1 VALQGSDA
9 YANMQFRTNN
19 GNWGMFHPGA
29 LWFEEYQSGEWANPG
44 DGANPG
50 NFEEGRQLKWDT
62 LAHAN
67 TAWLDKT
74 VRNFTRLSGVKE
86 EVWDKISNWAPAGQA
101 TDTPRYYGS
110 LDINGLPGD
119 NRHFGFN
126 SLYGNHKNGEI
137 EEWDNYEQFQWRPLL
152 SVSPVIFN
160 GDLARP
166 PGALPTAGA
175 DYPKDLTGMM
185 NMGEEWTAE
194 RAASPAEDSVIYN
207 SVGELTYVPEPGHK
221 YFGNNHW
228 STLVGD
234 FPATGAG
241 SSVGTAQ
248 NIQTVFDPPQL
259 GGALQYI
266 FPPSVGA
273 HTGDNDWRR
282 HESSAGINTS
292 IDGQLVGGIETSMIM
307 ATADFYKEAAQGIN
321 PEELPGLTGLTET
334 GNTFVTDRHGAN
346 AWSGDTGG
354 FYPYR
359 YMKQLHSARMSNPNP
374 HPTNPVYE
382 EHVGTDGLTHNVH
395 GTNSSSGIGAKNWT
409 WKYTY
414 GYEKWSCD
422 GIYHPSGVVPE
433 SSSHFNNRHVD
444 IPNNTSS
451 IIKHR
456 I

>member
-1 VALQGSDA
+1 
-9 YANMQFRTNN
+9 M
-19 GNWGMFHPGA
+19 
-29 LWFEEYQSGEWANPG
+29 
-44 DGANPG
+44 
-50 NFEEGRQLKWDT
+50 
-62 LAHAN
+62 
-67 TAWLDKT
+67 
-74 VRNFTRLSGVKE
+74 
-86 EVWDKISNWAPAGQA
+86 
-101 TDTPRYYGS
+101 
-110 LDINGLPGD
+110 DINGLPGD

-451 IIKHR
+451 TANIYNQTSYIGGSFNKKDNIDAVGIPLR
-456 I
+456 AGQQPDAVIRPLYRYYVLKIPATYTG